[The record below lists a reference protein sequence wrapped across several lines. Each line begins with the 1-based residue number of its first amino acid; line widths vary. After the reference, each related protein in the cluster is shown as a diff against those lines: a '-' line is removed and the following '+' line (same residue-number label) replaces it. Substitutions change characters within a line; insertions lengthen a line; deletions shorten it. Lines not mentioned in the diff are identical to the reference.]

1 MSKPEF
7 IENQL
12 HLSQIPWSFHTTFKE
27 DAAKLKALVKAT
39 YDKFKTPQDP
49 EVPLDKFNIG
59 NLRAY
64 SKNDYKFA
72 KIMSSEKAFID

>member
-12 HLSQIPWSFHTTFKE
+12 HLSSIPWSFHTTFKE
-27 DAAKLKALVKAT
+27 DANKLKELVKAT

-49 EVPLDKFNIG
+49 EVPLEKFSIG

-72 KIMSSEKAFID
+72 KIMC